1 MEITEAHRTSSR
13 NITSALLNFLLYI
26 GSVNDRTVVN
36 PPNYAKRLENLTNP
50 KKRRRLE
57 KELQNQT
64 MFRYTYIG
72 KSYESRLEESG
83 STTTGELDHRVI
95 VRGHWRHQW
104 IGKQRDDEGN
114 RIPGTSQKLIW
125 VEPYWKGPD
134 IRDDKVSVRVVRSM
148 LMKYNTVLSERH
160 VQDVNNNLTNVYVK
174 FLNSINWEDGLLVAG
189 LREGR
194 NKFLSNCYI
203 HLFPG
208 INKYF
213 LGHYYSKAA
222 LRRVRNGELKH
233 LVFEH
238 VIPKQKYIQSPC
250 EHAAREGRLIKE
262 SVLDLLNRYWIIAI
276 VTSEEDKKLKGIPRN
291 WDGKDVFIR
300 YRDAEIDLVT
310 PQGERE
316 SV

>member
-1 MEITEAHRTSSR
+1 MILPPFQSNHEISLIYVLYRIMSSGNMAFIIGPELSTALFNTDYEISLGELSFPSDTFVIYYKDASIPVDGQPLKWLFCDRIQYQEGHYELRLVYGYVDKDGDYANSGIQLLTYVKDTVVKSADIYAHMEEEKVSSLSLMEITEAHRTSSR

-36 PPNYAKRLENLTNP
+36 PPDYAKRLENLTNP

-72 KSYESRLEESG
+72 KSYEGRLEESV

-134 IRDDKVSVRVVRSM
+134 VRDDKVSVRVVR
-148 LMKYNTVLSERH
+148 
-160 VQDVNNNLTNVYVK
+160 
-174 FLNSINWEDGLLVAG
+174 
-189 LREGR
+189 
-194 NKFLSNCYI
+194 
-203 HLFPG
+203 
-208 INKYF
+208 
-213 LGHYYSKAA
+213 
-222 LRRVRNGELKH
+222 
-233 LVFEH
+233 
-238 VIPKQKYIQSPC
+238 
-250 EHAAREGRLIKE
+250 
-262 SVLDLLNRYWIIAI
+262 
-276 VTSEEDKKLKGIPRN
+276 
-291 WDGKDVFIR
+291 
-300 YRDAEIDLVT
+300 
-310 PQGERE
+310 
-316 SV
+316 